1 MKIKAAIF
9 DMDGTLVD
17 SLMLWDLL
25 WSALG
30 NKYLKKETFRPS
42 SEDDKTVR
50 TLVLRDAMCL
60 IHENYNIGSN
70 GEELLDFANNLFFD
84 FYASRVELK
93 RGVREFL
100 DKLYAEGVKMCVATA
115 TDLKLVRVAMQHCD
129 LDKYF
134 LKVFSCGDIGKG
146 KDHPG
151 IYLNALEFLGERA
164 EDTFVFED
172 SLVAIETASKI
183 GLPTIGIYD
192 RFNYGQDRIRQI
204 ATEYIDDG
212 ESLLKL
218 F

>member
-134 LKVFSCGDIGKG
+134 LKVFK
-146 KDHPG
+146 
-151 IYLNALEFLGERA
+151 
-164 EDTFVFED
+164 
-172 SLVAIETASKI
+172 
-183 GLPTIGIYD
+183 
-192 RFNYGQDRIRQI
+192 
-204 ATEYIDDG
+204 
-212 ESLLKL
+212 KL
-218 F
+218 